1 MKIAVLGTGSVGK
14 TIASKLIEKGH
25 EVIMGSRS
33 AGNEKA
39 ASWAKEA
46 GSKASEGSF
55 ADAAAQGEI
64 VFLAVKGVNAVDALK
79 SAGAANLKGKI
90 VVDISNAL
98 VQDPAKGPHL
108 DESLTVGTSVAEQ
121 LQQAL
126 PEAKIVKSLNTMWAG
141 LMVDPNQLADGDH
154 NVFMSSDHADAKE
167 ALTNILTQFGWKKE
181 NIIDLGPLQ
190 TARATEAYM
199 PLWLTLFMG
208 GGMNAKFNIKIVK

>member
-14 TIASKLIEKGH
+14 TIGSKLIEKGH

-39 ASWAKEA
+39 VAWAKDA
-46 GSKASEGSF
+46 GPKASEGSF

-64 VFLAVKGVNAVDALK
+64 VFLAVKGVNAVDALTA
-79 SAGAANLKGKI
+79 AGADNLKGKT

-108 DESLTVGTSVAEQ
+108 DASLTVGTSVAEQ
-121 LQQAL
+121 LQAAL

-141 LMVDPNQLADGDH
+141 LMVDPNQLAGGDH
-154 NVFMSSDHADAKE
+154 SVFMSGDHPDAKE
-167 ALTNILTQFGWKKE
+167 QLAGILTQFGWKKE
-181 NIIDLGPLQ
+181 NIIDMGPLQ

-199 PLWLTLFMG
+199 PLWLSLFMG